1 MLRIRYLICCQ
12 RHLILRSLTYLS
24 QPCKTVTAKVGH
36 CSDPFSRSIL
46 NTPIRTYSK
55 SLSAYNWLS
64 SPEVHGRKLTSTDFD
79 IDSHDNIGT
88 INSNEDSFG
97 NMSKTLSSRKV
108 FRKTSPDLQDLQFR
122 DTEDVKE
129 EFEMPSKPV
138 RRNTP
143 YWYFLQCKKL
153 IKDGQLPEALDMF
166 ETQMLKGEH
175 IPPEEY
181 NYTVLIG
188 GCGRAG
194 YIKKAL
200 KLYNDLK
207 KRGLVPT
214 DATYTALFNACAE
227 SPWKDSGLQHALKL
241 RQELK
246 AKNIQFNL
254 TTYHAI
260 LKTFAV
266 CADLKGSFD
275 VLKEI
280 VEQGHGVTR
289 ETFNLLLI
297 ACIKDKE
304 QGFRYALQIWHQ
316 MLKLEITP
324 DIYSYN
330 LMLRATRDCDIG
342 DVGMASRILLAGNE
356 EKCTK
361 STKRKNQWITKGQHE
376 RKNRAVIDIKMLE
389 EQIFGI
395 AGVEKEE
402 HTTLQKDEHPCIKK
416 KSEDFFQR
424 RDTNSTNIT
433 EELSGDL
440 VPIKNISV
448 LTKSETDSD
457 FQIPNLLD
465 LRVNNKN
472 IISLGHVVTPSDKLS
487 LIGCMDG
494 FLGKMKEHSVAP
506 DIKTLTLLAEIVQS
520 KSYAESKLLS
530 VFKDYNLKPDVSF
543 FNTLIRKRSRLGD
556 LEGSKALLPVLVDHS
571 LAPNLHTFNALATA
585 CTKKKDGLQLLADM
599 KISGVTPNVYVYGAL
614 IRNAVKQL
622 DYVFLTE
629 ILKDMKVNK
638 VSPNEVIIRQLEF
651 AAQYPAK
658 FNRYKAKNTYLEK
671 IDGFRG
677 YYKYWLKT
685 TSAEET
691 PHPWE
696 KFRKVHKHVSV
707 DENEGVSKAAHR
719 T

>member
-12 RHLILRSLTYLS
+12 RHLIFRSLTYLS
-24 QPCKTVTAKVGH
+24 QPCRTVIAKVGH
-36 CSDPFSRSIL
+36 CSDPFSKSIL
-46 NTPIRTYSK
+46 NTPVRTYSK
-55 SLSAYNWLS
+55 SLSVYNWLS
-64 SPEVHGRKLTSTDFD
+64 SPELQGTKLTSTDFD
-79 IDSHDNIGT
+79 IDSHDKIEN
-88 INSNEDSFG
+88 INSIEDGFG

-122 DTEDVKE
+122 DTEDVEE

-153 IKDGQLPEALDMF
+153 IKDDQLPEALDMF
-166 ETQMLKGEH
+166 ETQMLKVEH

-254 TTYHAI
+254 PTYHAI

-266 CADLKGSFD
+266 CADLKASFD

-304 QGFRYALQIWHQ
+304 QGFRCALQIWHQ

-330 LMLRATRDCDIG
+330 LMLRATRDCGIG

-361 STKRKNQWITKGQHE
+361 SAKRKNQWISKGQHE

-395 AGVEKEE
+395 VGVEKEE
-402 HTTLQKDEHPCIKK
+402 HTTLQKGEYPFIKRK
-416 KSEDFFQR
+416 
-424 RDTNSTNIT
+424 
-433 EELSGDL
+433 L
-440 VPIKNISV
+440 
-448 LTKSETDSD
+448 
-457 FQIPNLLD
+457 PNLLD

-487 LIGCMDG
+487 LIG
-494 FLGKMKEHSVAP
+494 SP

-530 VFKDYNLKPDVSF
+530 VFKEYNLK
-543 FNTLIRKRSRLGD
+543 SRLGD

-585 CTKKKDGLQLLADM
+585 CTKKEDGLQLLADM

-622 DYVFLTE
+622 NYVFLTE
-629 ILKDMKVNK
+629 ILKDMKANE

-677 YYKYWLKT
+677 YYNYWLKT

-696 KFRKVHKHVSV
+696 KFRKVHKHVAI
-707 DENEGVSKAAHR
+707 DENEGVGKAAHR